1 MLSDSQVDQL
11 ERLFWDSTLEEFPSV
26 LGRYLPILF
35 SELRTVRLLYN
46 DRVDDFFTANT
57 NTTEDTSHGG
67 PQDRNNPSIR
77 RREQPSQHQET
88 ATGVGGG
95 EDPRGPER
103 QDPNHAG
110 QLPAKRGRG
119 RPKGGGNK
127 GKLVTGA
134 DGEQVGGQILPAVE

>member
-57 NTTEDTSHGG
+57 TEDSHGR
-67 PQDRNNPSIR
+67 QEDTRNNPALR
-77 RREQPSQHQET
+77 GRPQLNLHQED
-88 ATGVGGG
+88 AADLGGRG
-95 EDPRGPER
+95 DPRSIER
-103 QDPNHAG
+103 SDTDQAS

-119 RPKGGGNK
+119 RPKGSSRK
-127 GKLVTGA
+127 GKLVARA
-134 DGEQVGGQILPAVE
+134 DSEQVGGEILPEVE